1 MSGSGLSCEC
11 PLSSI
16 SSSLSD
22 GDILIAVQLLSVCTY
37 FFSLL
42 WCCTMTLT
50 LIRMSVGT
58 WKKRWWVFWSNVVSH
73 LTRRGTLARTDAI
86 GRKTRQLVDVRR
98 TKRIASGLCGVGVAT
113 LVYIIPNMSHLHEA
127 GLWSGGAD
135 THALRSFLFNGLH
148 LDLLCLNFGSVVI
161 LGVHPSQRGWCVDVL
176 HAIFMS
182 FVVMH
187 TWLYT
192 DVVMFILRSG
202 QEAVLRIAGGV
213 LFGNARY
220 VCLLNVLC
228 SVVTGAR
235 IMISSVLSADA
246 FLLISAEILISVTVT
261 LVATVHESTWH
272 NETLSVVEAA
282 SSSRSERNAQELLTL
297 LCDVVLS
304 LDGKLRVQ
312 KPSPSLATLLLAHC
326 AEDLCDTDFV
336 NLMCTSDRERFLDF
350 IHTCCGHAQC
360 IHVHLRDICGNR
372 VAVQIL
378 HTPSENALG
387 EKCHLIGI
395 REELN
400 DTQHNASITDSAND
414 FLSCSAESAVY
425 RSNTE
430 RGDRGSSASGSDE
443 LIPLSSVSS
452 TMSQACVA
460 CFDAL
465 SDNYELVECSPSFTA
480 IGGPMHTADGL
491 LDWIHGERAQ
501 TAFTT
506 WVQEATNF
514 MKVGETST
522 ASHRFEF
529 APPHLQPS
537 ISVSADCELR
547 LMDVAEDE
555 DDRGDVLYVQITM
568 SNLTRLSRRPRRS
581 SHKPR
586 VMGAIKVPPLTT
598 DRSVQASHFLL

>member
-1 MSGSGLSCEC
+1 M
-11 PLSSI
+11 
-16 SSSLSD
+16 
-22 GDILIAVQLLSVCTY
+22 A
-37 FFSLL
+37 
-42 WCCTMTLT
+42 LT

-58 WKKRWWVFWSNVVSH
+58 WKQRWWVFWSNVVSH

-113 LVYIIPNMSHLHEA
+113 LVYIIPNMSQLHEA

-148 LDLLCLNFGSVVI
+148 LDLLCLNVGSVVI
-161 LGVHPSQRGWCVDVL
+161 LWVHPSQRGWCVDVL

-235 IMISSVLSADA
+235 IMTSSVLSADA

-272 NETLSVVEAA
+272 NETLSIVEAA
-282 SSSRSERNAQELLTL
+282 SSSRSERKGQELLTL

-312 KPSPSLATLLLAHC
+312 KPSPALATLLLAHC

-336 NLMCTSDRERFLDF
+336 NLMCTCDRERFLDF

-360 IHVHLRDICGNR
+360 IHVHLLDICGNR

-387 EKCHLIGI
+387 EKCHLIVI

-400 DTQHNASITDSAND
+400 TKHNASITGSSD
-414 FLSCSAESAVY
+414 FLSSSTDSYESNA
-425 RSNTE
+425 E
-430 RGDRGSSASGSDE
+430 RGERGGSATGSDE
-443 LIPLSSVSS
+443 LLPLSSVS
-452 TMSQACVA
+452 TMSQACFA

-465 SDNYELVECSPSFTA
+465 SDNYELIECSPSFTA
-480 IGGPMHTADGL
+480 IGGPMRTDDGL
-491 LDWIHGERAQ
+491 LDWIHGGRGQ
-501 TAFTT
+501 TAFSA

-514 MKVGETST
+514 LKVGETST

-555 DDRGDVLYVQITM
+555 DDREDVLYVQITM
-568 SNLTRLSRRPRRS
+568 SNLTRLSRRPRRA

-586 VMGAIKVPPLTT
+586 VMGAMKMPPLTT